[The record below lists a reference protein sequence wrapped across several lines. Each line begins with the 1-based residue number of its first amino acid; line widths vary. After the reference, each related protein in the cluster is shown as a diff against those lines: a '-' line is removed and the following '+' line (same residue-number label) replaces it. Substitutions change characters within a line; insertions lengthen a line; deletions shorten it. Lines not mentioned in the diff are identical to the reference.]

1 MPIGRKE
8 KRWVDFAMVTVYQ
21 FSILKEKKQKKYNIL
36 DAPLHIKI
44 KNVLTFKGTA
54 FCLDVPMKLFLW

>member
-1 MPIGRKE
+1 
-8 KRWVDFAMVTVYQ
+8 MVTVYQ

-44 KNVLTFKGTA
+44 KNVLTFKDFRA
-54 FCLDVPMKLFLW
+54 LPAPWVDVPIRLFLW